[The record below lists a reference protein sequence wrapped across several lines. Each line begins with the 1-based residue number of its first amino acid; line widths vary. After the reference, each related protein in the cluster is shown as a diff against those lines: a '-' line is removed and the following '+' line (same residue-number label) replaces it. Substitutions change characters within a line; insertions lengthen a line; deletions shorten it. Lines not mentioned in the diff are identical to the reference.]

1 MRLDLL
7 AALSGAMIAVQ
18 ARVNGEL
25 SHQLNNGL
33 QAAFVSFGSGLL
45 IILLITPFSSQI
57 KEGIV
62 NLRAAVKNKE
72 IARWKLLAG
81 ALGGSF
87 VAIQTQIVPLIGV
100 AIYSVASIAGQTA
113 MSLIVDRIGLT
124 GGGKKLIS
132 PRRVLAAVLT
142 VIAVLVSVWDRI
154 DANNLSM
161 FAVTAG
167 GIAGAIVGVQRALNG
182 QINEYSHQS
191 FTTSLLNFITGT
203 SFLMILIAIGLV
215 IGRNELSPLP
225 SNPWWIYT
233 GGVIGVIYIA
243 FTSTIVQHLGVLT
256 FTLFSVG
263 GQLVGSLVID
273 LVSPTKGVSVSA
285 YLVTGIFM
293 TYAGVIGVI
302 YIAFI
307 STIVQHLGVLTFT
320 LFSVGGQL
328 ISSLIID
335 FVSPTN
341 GVRVSYYLITGI
353 AMTYLGVIAGG
364 VGSSRV
370 KKPQKQ

>member
-7 AALSGAMIAVQ
+7 AALSGAMIALQ
-18 ARVNGEL
+18 ARANGEL
-25 SHQLNNGL
+25 SHRLNNGL
-33 QAAFVSFGSGLL
+33 QAALVSFSSGLL
-45 IILLITPFSSQI
+45 IIFVITLFNSQI
-57 KEGIV
+57 KDGIK
-62 NLRAAVKNKE
+62 NLRTAVVNKE
-72 IARWKLLAG
+72 IARWKLFAG

-142 VIAVLVSVWDRI
+142 VLAVLVSVWDRI

-182 QINEYSHQS
+182 QINEHSHQS
-191 FTTSLLNFITGT
+191 FTTSLLNFATGT
-203 SFLMILIAIGLV
+203 TFLLILISAGL
-215 IGRNELSPLP
+215 ILGRNELSPLP
-225 SNPWWIYT
+225 SGPWWIYT

-263 GQLVGSLVID
+263 GQLVGSLIID

-285 YLVTGIFM
+285 YLVTGIVM
-293 TYAGVIGVI
+293 TYA
-302 YIAFI
+302 
-307 STIVQHLGVLTFT
+307 
-320 LFSVGGQL
+320 
-328 ISSLIID
+328 
-335 FVSPTN
+335 
-341 GVRVSYYLITGI
+341 
-353 AMTYLGVIAGG
+353 GVIAGG

-370 KKPQKQ
+370 KKPQRL